1 MLRGGGRRGCRP
13 AARCPSP
20 SGGRCP
26 RTPSIARRS
35 GADEGEGRILFSG
48 WKPCETNDLAFFLPH
63 LSRSDILPR
72 WGRND
77 PPALCS
83 HRRGDPC
90 GRPSQ
95 APSPR
100 EFSFAPLASPHVGER
115 CREATERGRL
125 AFPSGEGG
133 SGLPAA
139 RNRKGSSRS
148 LVGADVLGGSPKV
161 FPAHGEGGPEAL
173 SLRTSAH
180 TGVAIRL
187 FCPATRVSL
196 SFACPKERDQRKR
209 HQGGEDFV
217 FSPSLD
223 PPSFKRPNGACE
235 PLLDFPGNTNP
246 VSLWGAGVL
255 DSPLSSRRRG
265 GITMRQPKPSPHT
278 GKGDRWRWMR
288 SPRSGLRIHLR
299 RVRWGGRR
307 ALSHLKVF
315 TTVLSQCLRNILRI
329 V

>member
-1 MLRGGGRRGCRP
+1 MIPAEPAQLHPTHYTPRVFPRGCFFLCR
-13 AARCPSP
+13 AAGPLPSSP
-20 SGGRCP
+20 EGEDGRGVILSGG
-26 RTPSIARRS
+26 A
-35 GADEGEGRILFSG
+35 AAAEGS
-48 WKPCETNDLAFFLPH
+48 
-63 LSRSDILPR
+63 
-72 WGRND
+72 
-77 PPALCS
+77 
-83 HRRGDPC
+83 
-90 GRPSQ
+90 
-95 APSPR
+95 
-100 EFSFAPLASPHVGER
+100 
-115 CREATERGRL
+115 
-125 AFPSGEGG
+125 
-133 SGLPAA
+133 
-139 RNRKGSSRS
+139 
-148 LVGADVLGGSPKV
+148 
-161 FPAHGEGGPEAL
+161 
-173 SLRTSAH
+173 
-180 TGVAIRL
+180 
-187 FCPATRVSL
+187 CPATRVSL
-196 SFACPKERDQRKR
+196 SFAPKERYQRKR